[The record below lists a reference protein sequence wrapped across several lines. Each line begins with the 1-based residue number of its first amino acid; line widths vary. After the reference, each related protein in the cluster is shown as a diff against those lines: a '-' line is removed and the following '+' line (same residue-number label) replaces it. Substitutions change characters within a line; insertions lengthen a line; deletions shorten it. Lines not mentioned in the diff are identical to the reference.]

1 LLEKFARHQVV
12 LVVHPQDAFAQ
23 KLIVLSSFVNE
34 PLLHSLNV
42 VQSKFVFFDSHIPE
56 RPVDQSLVCKFITIF
71 KYLQQITQFLDAF
84 LGLFLCQIYDT
95 FREIFQQCKSSTL
108 EVVVKC
114 TR

>member
-1 LLEKFARHQVV
+1 MLEKFARHQVV

-23 KLIVLSSFVNE
+23 KLIVLSCFVNK

-42 VQSKFVFFDSHIPE
+42 GQSKLVFFNSYIPE

-84 LGLFLCQIYDT
+84 FSLLLF
-95 FREIFQQCKSSTL
+95 
-108 EVVVKC
+108 
-114 TR
+114 